1 MPHKHSSNQKTPR
14 HKPTSMHNHVRK
26 MISMHRAGLLPQTP
40 TAHQVTVEHD
50 DWCDLLSGRGYCNCD
65 PDIRLR
71 WSYPQAMN

>member
-1 MPHKHSSNQKTPR
+1 MPRQDTK
-14 HKPTSMHNHVRK
+14 HKPTTFHNHVWK
-26 MISMHRAGLLPQTP
+26 MAAMHRAGLLPQTP

-71 WSYPQAMN
+71 WSYPQSQN